1 MTTRKILFT
10 VLGAF
15 IVLSIFMWF
24 LSNSL
29 TPA

>member
-1 MTTRKILFT
+1 MTTRR
-10 VLGAF
+10 VLLIVLAAF
-15 IVLSIFMWF
+15 IVLSIIMWI